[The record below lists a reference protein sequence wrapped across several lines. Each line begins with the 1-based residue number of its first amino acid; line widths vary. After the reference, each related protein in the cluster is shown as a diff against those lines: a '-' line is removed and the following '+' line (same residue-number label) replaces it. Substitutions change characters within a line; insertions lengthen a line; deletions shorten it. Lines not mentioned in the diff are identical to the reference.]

1 MLQLTK
7 PLNELSPAELK
18 QMKALTIQIA
28 DSVNKILT
36 DDVQV
41 SVPLALSMVASAST
55 VLAVEIT
62 QKDLEEAK
70 NILIQFINVLKPNNN
85 EVQKQAEETTSK
97 TENV

>member
-7 PLNELSPAELK
+7 PLNELSPAEFK

-41 SVPLALSMVASAST
+41 SIPLALSMVASASM

-70 NILIQFINVLKPNNN
+70 NILIQFIKA
-85 EVQKQAEETTSK
+85 K
-97 TENV
+97 

>member
-18 QMKALTIQIA
+18 QMEALTIQIA
-28 DSVNKILT
+28 DSINKILT

-70 NILIQFINVLKPNNN
+70 NILIKFINVLKSNNN

>member
-18 QMKALTIQIA
+18 QMEALTIQIA
-28 DSVNKILT
+28 DSINKILT

-85 EVQKQAEETTSK
+85 EVQKQEEETTSK

>member
-18 QMKALTIQIA
+18 QMEALTIQIA

>member
-7 PLNELSPAELK
+7 PLFELSPAELK
-18 QMKALTIQIA
+18 QMEALTIQIA
-28 DSVNKILT
+28 DSINKILT